1 MISFPHLEL
10 FGHPCCLVPWSKFLK
25 LILFASFRDVF
36 VSHIYLLLPLMRKLM
51 RNHCFRKHYSAG
63 PAELS
68 FNGKPTSVKDLE
80 LIFDSG
86 SSYTYFNS
94 QAYQAIV
101 DLVGSKPE
109 CLNYIVINF
118 NFNFIVLS
126 GLKLNNVPSLIHNS
140 GN

>member
-1 MISFPHLEL
+1 
-10 FGHPCCLVPWSKFLK
+10 
-25 LILFASFRDVF
+25 
-36 VSHIYLLLPLMRKLM
+36 MRKLM

-109 CLNYIVINF
+109 CRNYIVINF